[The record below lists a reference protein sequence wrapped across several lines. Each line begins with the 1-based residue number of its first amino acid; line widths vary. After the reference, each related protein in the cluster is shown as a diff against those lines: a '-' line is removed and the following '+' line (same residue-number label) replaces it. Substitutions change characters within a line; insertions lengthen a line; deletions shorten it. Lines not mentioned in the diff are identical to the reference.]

1 MRGVFDLREADQMA
15 TELLEL
21 VKSRYT
27 QSHQRLLKLVDVMT
41 DEQLAWQPTPTAHSV
56 AFQVW
61 HAARIEDYFQ
71 FRIAETVPDVQ
82 KKLGPARQIWTAENL
97 ATRWDLD
104 PKMLGIG
111 ELGEGM
117 DDRAAAGLRLPRK
130 DVLLDYTRKAFA
142 GAERAVD
149 ALTDEQMTTM
159 MKDWAGDQPIAGYV
173 VEYLAHTE
181 WDIGQIAC
189 LRRAQDLTRVI
200 A

>member
-1 MRGVFDLREADQMA
+1 MA
-15 TELLEL
+15 TGLLEL

-27 QSHQRLLKLVDVMT
+27 QSHERLLKMSEDMT
-41 DEQLAWQPTPTAHSV
+41 DGQLAWRPTATAHSV

-71 FRIAETVPDVQ
+71 FRIAETVPDAQ
-82 KKLGPARQIWTAENL
+82 QKLGPARQIWTAESL
-97 ATRWDLD
+97 ATRWELD
-104 PKMLGIG
+104 PTMLGIA

-117 DDRAAAGLRLPRK
+117 DDRAAAGLQLPRK
-130 DVLLDYTRKAFA
+130 EILLDYTRKAFA
-142 GAERAVD
+142 AAERAVA
-149 ALTDEQMTTM
+149 ALTDEQLTIM

-173 VEYLAHTE
+173 IEYLAHTE

-189 LRRAQDLTRVI
+189 LRRAQDLPRVM

>member
-1 MRGVFDLREADQMA
+1 MA
-15 TELLEL
+15 AALLDL
-21 VKSRYT
+21 VKSRYK
-27 QSHQRLLKLVDVMT
+27 QSHERLLKIVGDMT
-41 DEQLAWQPTPTAHSV
+41 DEQLAWRPTPTAHSV
-56 AFQVW
+56 AFQIW

-82 KKLGPARQIWTAENL
+82 KNLGAARQIWTAENL
-97 ATRWDLD
+97 ASRWGLD
-104 PKMLGIG
+104 PKMLGVG

-117 DDRAAAGLRLPRK
+117 DDRAATGLRLPRK

-142 GAERAVD
+142 AAERAAAV
-149 ALTDEQMTTM
+149 LTEKQLSIM
-159 MKDWAGDQPIAGYV
+159 MKDWAGDQPIAGYL

-189 LRRAQDLTRVI
+189 LRRAQNLPRVI

>member
-1 MRGVFDLREADQMA
+1 MTTG
-15 TELLEL
+15 LLEL

-27 QSHQRLLKLVDVMT
+27 QSHERLLKMVDDMT
-41 DEQLAWQPTPTAHSV
+41 DEQLAWRPTPTAHSV

-71 FRIAETVPDVQ
+71 FRIAETIPDVQ
-82 KKLGPARQIWTAENL
+82 KKLGPARQIWTAENF
-97 ATRWDLD
+97 ATGWDLD
-104 PKMLGIG
+104 PNMLGIG

-130 DVLLDYTRKAFA
+130 DVLLDYTRKAFDA
-142 GAERAVD
+142 AERAV
-149 ALTDEQMTTM
+149 ATLTDEQLTVM
-159 MKDWAGDQPIAGYV
+159 MKDWAGNQPVDGYV

-189 LRRAQDLTRVI
+189 LRRAQDLPRVM

>member
-1 MRGVFDLREADQMA
+1 MTVA
-15 TELLEL
+15 LLNL
-21 VKSRYT
+21 VKSRYA
-27 QSHQRLLKLVDVMT
+27 QSRERVLKMVNDMT
-41 DEQLAWQPTPTAHSV
+41 DEHLSWKPTPTAHSV

-71 FRIAETVPDVQ
+71 LRIAETVPDVQ
-82 KKLGPARQIWTAENL
+82 KTLGPARQIWTAENL
-97 ATRWDLD
+97 ATRWELD
-104 PKMLGIG
+104 PEMLGIG

-130 DVLLDYTRKAFA
+130 DILLDYARKAFA
-142 GAERAVD
+142 AAERAV
-149 ALTDEQMTTM
+149 ATLTGEHLAVM
-159 MKDWAGDQPIAGYV
+159 MKDWAGDQSIAGYV

-189 LRRAQDLTRVI
+189 LRRAQDLPRVI